1 MKLTE
6 APAALRSLTEAPTA
20 ALRSLSETPNAVLRS
35 MVEAAVAR
43 EKKLAKKRLRRRI
56 GKIAL
61 HGVIGAA
68 AFGVGFVLGTQSK
81 IALVDAVRK
90 GVKSVAES
98 IKAKIAEQP
107 EEIETE
113 EIEV

>member
-1 MKLTE
+1 MTKID
-6 APAALRSLTEAPTA
+6 PTT

-35 MVEAAVAR
+35 MVEAAVER
-43 EKKLAKKRLRRRI
+43 EKKIARKRLRRRI

-61 HGVIGAA
+61 HSAIGVT

-107 EEIETE
+107 QEIETGEVE
-113 EIEV
+113 E